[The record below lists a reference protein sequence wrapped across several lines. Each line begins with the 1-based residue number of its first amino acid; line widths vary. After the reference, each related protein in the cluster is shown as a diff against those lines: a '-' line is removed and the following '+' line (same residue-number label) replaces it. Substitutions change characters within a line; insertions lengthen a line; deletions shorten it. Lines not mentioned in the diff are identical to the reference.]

1 MPTSSDRQH
10 EELSSFVH
18 TDAAASHRLFQA
30 GTLGIT
36 GLLAW
41 VLYKSPVQD
50 FTLLCAGALI
60 ILMAGFPALRWARQG
75 ETYFPIF
82 EVFLLTFVPFYG
94 VSMLAGHPEMLGFGE
109 ESTGAG
115 ALAVL
120 IFQAGMLAAFYGTS
134 PPAARAPLL
143 TMPLLP
149 ETFLRYAQT
158 GLWLNTAFIYIN
170 GFTDWIPNDLRL
182 PLRATF
188 FGLGTIALYV
198 DMRRWGAG
206 RLGAGEKFALGFA
219 LTAQC
224 ILLTRELYLIVA
236 LSLLLVGALAY
247 VSSSRRI
254 PWIPV
259 AILLP
264 ILGLLHS
271 GKSAMRAV
279 YWEGGQALP
288 DLAELPSFF
297 YTWAEAGWENKASSE
312 QSGSTSL
319 AGRLFERASLFHML
333 CFVVERTP
341 EKEPFLSGESYIY
354 VPAQLIP
361 SFLWPDKPSSLK
373 SNVLLAIHYKLV
385 PDDGSAR
392 VSIAFGM
399 ISESYANFGYWG
411 CAIMGAILGLFY
423 RMVTAAATG
432 APQFSAVGLLSIL
445 LGAWSFQSEQI
456 FATWFI
462 SLLQATAVVIAIP
475 LALRIIFPATFRRPA
490 PPEEP

>member
-1 MPTSSDRQH
+1 MTDRNRQH
-10 EELSSFVH
+10 DDDQLGFFR
-18 TDAAASHRLFQA
+18 ASQATSLRLFQA
-30 GTLGIT
+30 GALGVT
-36 GLLAW
+36 GLIAW
-41 VLYKSPVQD
+41 VIYKSPVQD
-50 FTLLCAGALI
+50 LTLLSAGALM
-60 ILMAGFPALRWARQG
+60 ILLATFPALRWARRG
-75 ETYFPIF
+75 DDHFPIF

-94 VSMLAGHPEMLGFGE
+94 ISMLAGHPEMLGFGE

-120 IFQAGMLAAFYGTS
+120 IFQGGMLAAFYGIS
-134 PPAARAPLL
+134 PPAVRTPLMI
-143 TMPLLP
+143 MPLLP

-198 DMRRWGAG
+198 EMRRWGAG
-206 RLGAGEKFALGFA
+206 RLGAGEKFAVSLA
-219 LTAQC
+219 LSAQC
-224 ILLTRELYLIVA
+224 ILLVRELYLIVS
-236 LSLLLVGALAY
+236 LSLLLVAALAY

-254 PWIPV
+254 PWLPFV
-259 AILLP
+259 FLLP
-264 ILGLLHS
+264 ALGLLHS
-271 GKSAMRAV
+271 GKAAMRTV

-288 DLAELPSFF
+288 SLEDLPGFF
-297 YTWAEAGWENKASSE
+297 YQWAEAGLDSRDSSE
-312 QSGSTSL
+312 LPGSTSL
-319 AGRLFERASLFHML
+319 TGRLFERASLFHML
-333 CFVVERTP
+333 CFVIDRTP
-341 EKEPFLSGESYIY
+341 EKEPFLAGESYIY
-354 VPAQLIP
+354 IPSQLIP
-361 SFLWPDKPSSLK
+361 SFLWPGKPSSLK

-399 ISESYANFGYWG
+399 VSESFANFGYWG

-423 RMVTAAATG
+423 SMVTAAATG